1 MFRHHSRSS
10 VLALGAIFMLAV
22 LSGPA
27 AQTAGSADP
36 FSVWDYAGVGSGNPA
51 AWGLFPDVMAF
62 GVRGQ
67 ARSGDVATW
76 LTSAYAP
83 DSLAGS
89 FDFVYGMPG
98 LLYHYAANGATTSQ
112 ELTGA
117 VGLGQA
123 LAMGL
128 RFRWESGL
136 DSGWGRQDIGLIVR
150 PARYASV
157 SIALPDAFDTRQDG
171 FDGIDLG
178 LSLRPLS
185 ALPGK
190 GSMLTLS
197 ADARYTTGAF
207 SLSSIGAR
215 FILNDWLSVS
225 GAYDVAASAFGL
237 GVSVALSGSET
248 STGFVADRGAELA
261 DGQLSL
267 GQSMR
272 LGHATKPASRV
283 FASSVLVIDKP
294 GAWSPN
300 PPLFPLDAVI
310 GQLPIWSG
318 QAIAAINRAAAD
330 PSIKA
335 IVMVEPP
342 QFDSDARAQEFGRA
356 LDRFR
361 AAGKAIYVYATTMD
375 RLSYLYAASGARLVA
390 LDPNGSLAVVDVSA
404 FALYFKDLLGKL
416 GIDVY
421 NLRSHEPKTAYNS
434 LSESGMTEADR
445 AAKARIV
452 GGLASQ
458 GYAALDSA
466 HRSNMSGTAASV
478 LAGGPYLD
486 PTAAV
491 AAGLV
496 DALMYRDEFDDR
508 VDELTSGAPR
518 VDIRDYARERSSAWP
533 DPFVRRVAVV
543 YLSGT
548 IIDGEGVAGA
558 SIGESAADLLAA
570 LVDDATVAGVIL
582 RVDSGGGSAL
592 TSDHIA
598 RQVKRLKDAK
608 KPVVVSMA
616 GYAASGGYYIATQAS
631 RIFAEAGTLTGSIGV
646 TGLDINATRML
657 ASLGIGAEGVS
668 ASASGD
674 YGNPFV
680 PRRDRDAAIERAA
693 IEYTYGRFV
702 DVVAAGR
709 GMDRAAVDALAQG
722 QVWLGSEAVR
732 NGLADAVG
740 GLDDAKAA
748 IEDMLGPGR
757 PVSFA
762 DYLPGGIGSGP
773 FSALFRSALT
783 SSLGPGAQPVLAA
796 ARFAIELGSL
806 GSGPLYLAP
815 EYLYR
820 EVR

>member
-10 VLALGAIFMLAV
+10 GLALSAIFMLSV

-62 GVRGQ
+62 GISGQ
-67 ARSGDVATW
+67 AGTGDIAAW
-76 LTSAYAP
+76 LTSICAP
-83 DSLAGS
+83 ASLPGS
-89 FDFVYGMPG
+89 LDFVYGMPG
-98 LLYHYAANGATTSQ
+98 LVYHYAADGTTTSQ

-117 VGLGQA
+117 VGVGQA
-123 LAMGL
+123 LALGL
-128 RFRWESGL
+128 RFRWDSGI

-157 SIALPDAFDTRQDG
+157 SIAVPDAFDARQDG
-171 FDGIDLG
+171 FDGVDLG

-185 ALPGK
+185 TLPHK
-190 GSMLTLS
+190 ESMLTLS
-197 ADARYTTGAF
+197 ADAHYATGAF
-207 SLSSIGAR
+207 TFSGVGVR
-215 FILNDWLSVS
+215 FILDEWLSVS
-225 GAYDVAASAFGL
+225 GTYDVAASAFGL

-261 DGQLSL
+261 DGRLSL

-272 LGHATKPASRV
+272 LGHATKPASRI

-294 GAWSPN
+294 GALAPN
-300 PPLFPLDAVI
+300 PPRFPIDAAL
-310 GQLPIWSG
+310 GQMPIWSG

-330 PSIKA
+330 PSIMA
-335 IVMVEPP
+335 IVMAEPP

-356 LDRFR
+356 LGRFR
-361 AAGKAIYVYATTMD
+361 AAGKAIYVYATVMD
-375 RLSYLYAASGARLVA
+375 RLSYLYAASGAQLVA

-404 FALYFKDLLGKL
+404 FTLYFKDLLGKL

-434 LSESGMTEADR
+434 FSESGMTEADR
-445 AAKARIV
+445 ATKTRIV

-458 GYAALDSA
+458 GYAALDAA
-466 HRSNMSGTAASV
+466 HRVNLSGTAASV
-478 LAGGPYLD
+478 LAAGPFLD
-486 PTAAV
+486 PAAAV

-508 VDELTSGAPR
+508 VDELTAGAPR
-518 VDIRDYARERSSAWP
+518 VDIRDYARERSPAWP

-558 SIGESAADLLAA
+558 SIGESAAELLAA

-598 RQVKRLKDAK
+598 RQVKRLKDAH

-616 GYAASGGYYIATQAS
+616 GYAASGGYYISANAN
-631 RIFAEAGTLTGSIGV
+631 RILVEAGTLTGSIGV

-657 ASLGIGAEGVS
+657 ASLGVGAEGVS

-680 PRRDRDAAIERAA
+680 PRRERDAAIERAA
-693 IEYTYGRFV
+693 MEYTYDRFV
-702 DVVAAGR
+702 DVVAEGR
-709 GMDRAAVDALAQG
+709 GMDRTAVDALAQG
-722 QVWLGSEAVR
+722 QVWLGSEAVS

-748 IEDMLGPGR
+748 IEDMLGPGW

-783 SSLGPGAQPVLAA
+783 SSLGPGAQPMIAA
-796 ARFAIELGSL
+796 ARFAAELGSL
-806 GSGPLYLAP
+806 GNGPLYLAP

-820 EVR
+820 RK

>member
-1 MFRHHSRSS
+1 MLRHHSRASA
-10 VLALGAIFMLAV
+10 LALGAIFMLAV

-67 ARSGDVATW
+67 ARAGDVAGW
-76 LTSAYAP
+76 LASSYAP

-89 FDFVYGMPG
+89 LDLVVGMPG
-98 LLYHYAANGATTSQ
+98 LLYRYAADGATSSQ

-117 VGLGQA
+117 IGVGQA
-123 LAMGL
+123 MSLGL
-128 RFRWESGL
+128 RFRWDSGSV
-136 DSGWGRQDIGLIVR
+136 SGWGRQDIGLIVR

-157 SIALPDAFDTRQDG
+157 SIALPDVFDSGQDG

-178 LSLRPLS
+178 LSLRLLS
-185 ALPGK
+185 ALPERA
-190 GSMLTLS
+190 SMLTLS

-207 SLSSIGAR
+207 NLASLGAR

-225 GAYDVAASAFGL
+225 GSYDVGAGAFGV
-237 GVSVALSGSET
+237 GVSVALSGTET
-248 STGFVADRGAELA
+248 SAGLVAASGAELA
-261 DGQLSL
+261 DGTVSL

-272 LGHATKPASRV
+272 LGHAIKPASRI
-283 FASSVLVIDKP
+283 FAASVLVIDKP
-294 GAWSPN
+294 GSLAPN
-300 PPLFPLDAVI
+300 PPRFSLDAAP
-310 GQLPIWSG
+310 GRMPLWSG
-318 QAIAAINRAAAD
+318 QAIAAIDRAASD
-330 PSIKA
+330 PLIRA

-342 QFDSDARAQEFGRA
+342 RFDSDARAQEFGRA
-356 LDRFR
+356 LARFR
-361 AAGKAIYVYATTMD
+361 AAGKAVYVYATTMD
-375 RLSYLYAASGARLVA
+375 RLSYLYAASGAQLVA

-404 FALYFKDLLGKL
+404 FTLYFKDLLARF

-421 NLRSHEPKTAYNS
+421 NLRSHEPKTAYNPF
-434 LSESGMTEADR
+434 SESGMTEADR
-445 AAKARIV
+445 ATKTRIV
-452 GGLASQ
+452 GGLALQ
-458 GYAALDSA
+458 GYAALDTA
-466 HRSNMSGTAASV
+466 HRPKLAGNAASV
-478 LAGGPYLD
+478 LASGPFLD

-491 AAGLV
+491 RAGLV
-496 DALMYRDEFDDR
+496 DALLYRDEFDDR
-508 VDELTSGAPR
+508 VDELTAGGPR
-518 VDIRDYARERSSAWP
+518 VDIRDYARERSPAWP
-533 DPFVRRVAVV
+533 DPLVRRVAVV

-548 IIDGEGVAGA
+548 IIDGEGVAGT
-558 SIGESAADLLAA
+558 SIGESAAELLSAF
-570 LVDDATVAGVIL
+570 VDDASVAGVIM
-582 RVDSGGGSAL
+582 RVDSGGGSAM
-592 TSDHIA
+592 TSDHLA
-598 RQVKRLKDAK
+598 RQVKRLKDAG

-616 GYAASGGYYIATQAS
+616 GYAASGGYYISAQAN

-646 TGLDINATRML
+646 TGFDINATRML
-657 ASLGIGAEGVS
+657 ASLGVGAEGVS

-680 PRRDRDAAIERAA
+680 PRRERDAAIERAA

-709 GMDRAAVDALAQG
+709 GLPRAAVDGLAQG
-722 QVWLGSEAVR
+722 QVWLGSEAVG
-732 NGLADAVG
+732 NGLVDAIG

-748 IEDMLGPGR
+748 IKDMLGPGR

-773 FSALFRSALT
+773 FGALFQSALT
-783 SSLGPGAQPVLAA
+783 SSLGPAARPVVEI
-796 ARFAIELGSL
+796 ARFAAELGAL

-820 EVR
+820 RK